1 MKELF
6 TCSTYLMVIKKII
19 SISYSYGKV
28 FGADEKETTYRW
40 EEYIM
45 WQVLVLFFTISKTLY
60 LSSVYLIMFSC
71 IDLVYLI

>member
-28 FGADEKETTYRW
+28 FGADE
-40 EEYIM
+40 
-45 WQVLVLFFTISKTLY
+45 
-60 LSSVYLIMFSC
+60 
-71 IDLVYLI
+71 